1 METFALRRALLCG
14 ECVIPVDR
22 APPRHQNLRSA
33 HGSLY
38 RRFSSCAWRHYV
50 ETLVLCK
57 TPYPLGARSPLYE
70 GGSAFADENW
80 VRFVIRASRST
91 TSRRGCF
98 AVLILCSVQ
107 SRSGGELPLSGT
119 ADRAAVL
126 PNCRLELS
134 MAAKVVSLIPDPFR

>member
-1 METFALRRALLCG
+1 MEAPSSNGVESMPPPGSLLATGDSLPQVDAGIFGLSAQRDRPKIFKRRALLCG

-22 APPRHQNLRSA
+22 APPRHQNPRSA

-70 GGSAFADENW
+70 GGSAFA
-80 VRFVIRASRST
+80 
-91 TSRRGCF
+91 
-98 AVLILCSVQ
+98 
-107 SRSGGELPLSGT
+107 
-119 ADRAAVL
+119 
-126 PNCRLELS
+126 
-134 MAAKVVSLIPDPFR
+134 